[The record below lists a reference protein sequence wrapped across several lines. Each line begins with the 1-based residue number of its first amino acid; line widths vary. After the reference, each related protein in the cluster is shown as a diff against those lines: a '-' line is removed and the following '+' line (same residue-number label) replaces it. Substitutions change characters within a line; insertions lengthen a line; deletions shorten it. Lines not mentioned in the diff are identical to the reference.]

1 MGGKVQAPAGFRDHV
16 TFRSE
21 EACRTCGARTCI
33 EICSGE
39 AITSGEGGLPA
50 FDREKCVHCGA
61 CMWNCTQA
69 DAEGRTNL
77 VFRAG
82 AGGLH
87 SAEN

>member
-1 MGGKVQAPAGFRDHV
+1 MGGKVQAAAGYADHV
-16 TFRSE
+16 SFVDIAECER
-21 EACRTCGARTCI
+21 CGAQTCV

-39 AITSGEGGLPA
+39 ALSPSSNGGAPA

-61 CMWNCTQA
+61 CFWNC
-69 DAEGRTNL
+69 EKGNL

-82 AGGLH
+82 SGGLH